1 MTIDIFKISPWEE
14 FQDKGWAWTP
24 QFGYPQ
30 DEYYNDSNTKLDE
43 VFGVGPK
50 HIEDFAKKHF
60 DIFSISM
67 IRQQP
72 GQCIPEHCDRHY
84 QFKKIHGEHPK
95 LVRYCVFLEDWVP
108 GHYLEYDSEPIVKW
122 QAGDYIKLWPD
133 VPHRSANMGSKHKYT
148 CQITGVEK

>member
-60 DIFSISM
+60 DK
-67 IRQQP
+67 
-72 GQCIPEHCDRHY
+72 
-84 QFKKIHGEHPK
+84 FK
-95 LVRYCVFLEDWVP
+95 
-108 GHYLEYDSEPIVKW
+108 
-122 QAGDYIKLWPD
+122 IK
-133 VPHRSANMGSKHKYT
+133 
-148 CQITGVEK
+148 

>member
-14 FQDKGWAWTP
+14 FRDENWPWTT

-30 DEYYNDSNTKLDE
+30 DEYYNNNNTQLDE
-43 VFGVGPK
+43 VFGLAPRHLEK
-50 HIEDFAKKHF
+50 FAQTKF

-67 IRQQP
+67 IRQKP

-84 QFKKIHGEHPK
+84 KFKKKHGEHSK
-95 LVRYCVFLEDWVP
+95 LVRYCIFLENWYP
-108 GHYLEYDSEPIVKW
+108 GHYLEYNSEPIVKW
-122 QAGDYIKLWPD
+122 QAGDYIKLWPN